1 MASRTCPKCGN
12 KSEDPVACGQCGL
25 KFAEYERAKLEKL
38 GEVRSLLGANR
49 FQEAKQ
55 VAETLP
61 AQFPD
66 NRTDFVLLLSNINR
80 DISIVEKCELA
91 QKAYDAGD
99 YAQACLLLRNIK
111 AFDSTLNERVVSLR
125 RKAERP
131 LHDSEQFS
139 RAVEAFTQGNY
150 PAAKVLFKELRGSG
164 RQEEIAGYLRQIDAR
179 SREVLAEA
187 VDCINSGQF
196 ALAETRFTELQKTA
210 PDLQDEIAGY
220 LGLLARRTE
229 IRDRLLAAANGA
241 REGQRLVEAKI
252 LYTYLGQQFPEL
264 LPEVQARLQEIGP
277 QTVIS
282 LADLQALGSMD
293 LAAMGVEIGG
303 RGPGRTAAA
312 TADLDDDISRDRPPA
327 DINAIAA
334 VTGNRPAAAD
344 EFTPPLEID
353 VEEIPDFIF

>member
-12 KSEDPVACGQCGL
+12 KSEDPVACSQCGL
-25 KFAEYERAKLEKL
+25 TFAEYERAKLKKL
-38 GEVRSLLGANR
+38 GEVRSLLAESR
-49 FQEAKQ
+49 YQEAKQ
-55 VAETLP
+55 VAEKLP

-91 QKAYDAGD
+91 QKAYDEGD
-99 YAQACLLLRNIK
+99 YAQARLLLRNIK

-139 RAVEAFTQGNY
+139 RAVDAYTLGNY
-150 PAAKVLFKELRGSG
+150 PAAKELFKEIRSSG
-164 RQEEIAGYLRQIDAR
+164 RQEEIAEYLRKIDAR
-179 SREVLAEA
+179 SREVLSEA
-187 VDCINSGQF
+187 IDCINTGQF
-196 ALAETRFTELQKTA
+196 GLAETRFADLQKTY
-210 PDLQDEIAGY
+210 PDLQAEIAGY
-220 LGLLARRTE
+220 LGLLARRAE
-229 IRDRLLAAANGA
+229 IKERIMAAANSA

-252 LYTYLGQQFPEL
+252 LYGYLGQQFPEF

-282 LADLQALGSMD
+282 LADLQELGTVD
-293 LAAMGVEIGG
+293 LAALGIESGG
-303 RGPGRTAAA
+303 RPAQEAERET
-312 TADLDDDISRDRPPA
+312 DLDDDIPRDRPA
-327 DINAIAA
+327 AEITAIAA
-334 VTGNRPAAAD
+334 VTVNQPAAAD
-344 EFTPPLEID
+344 EFTPPVEID

>member
-12 KSEDPVACGQCGL
+12 KSEDPVACCQCGL
-25 KFAEYERAKLEKL
+25 NFAEYERAKLEKL
-38 GEVRSLLGANR
+38 GEVRSLLSANR

-55 VAETLP
+55 VAEKLP

-139 RAVEAFTQGNY
+139 RAVDAYTLGNY
-150 PAAKVLFKELRGSG
+150 PAAKELFKEIRNPG
-164 RQEEIAGYLRQIDAR
+164 RQEEIAAYLQKIDAR
-179 SREVLAEA
+179 SREVLSEA
-187 VDCINSGQF
+187 IDCINTGQF
-196 ALAETRFTELQKTA
+196 SLAETRFAELQKTF
-210 PDLQDEIAGY
+210 PDLQAVIADY
-220 LGLLARRTE
+220 LDLLARRAE
-229 IRDRLLAAANGA
+229 IRERIMEAAKRAGA
-241 REGQRLVEAKI
+241 EQRLVEAKI
-252 LYTYLGQQFPEL
+252 LYSYLGQQFPEF

-277 QTVIS
+277 QTAIS
-282 LADLQALGSMD
+282 LADLQEIGSVD
-293 LAAMGVEIGG
+293 LAAMGLEIGG
-303 RGPGRTAAA
+303 SGADQAAA
-312 TADLDDDISRDRPPA
+312 ADLDDDIPRDRPAAEIPA
-327 DINAIAA
+327 LAA
-334 VTGNRPAAAD
+334 VTANQPATAD